1 MPPRQARLRLAF
13 SEWYPDI
20 TPGDW
25 HHALWT
31 REMALAQLRKG
42 GPQWLGTGRILP
54 DMHFEFQGGTGEKRS
69 CQNVRR
75 VLLPTASTGAS
86 RTE

>member
-1 MPPRQARLRLAF
+1 MLPRQARLRSAY
-13 SEWYPDI
+13 SEWYPSI
-20 TPGDW
+20 TPDEW

-54 DMHFEFQGGTGEKRS
+54 DMHFDFQGGIGEKRS

-75 VLLPTASTGAS
+75 VMLQASSTGTI